1 MIKIFEENT
10 LQQDLSTNQ
19 KLYLYFYSTSCGPC
33 KITSPLIEEFGNTTN
48 DIVYPIASFEGEEL
62 QKQLN
67 VTAYPSLIVI
77 KNNKVLE
84 GSVGYKEVE
93 KIIQNAT
100 SNK

>member
-1 MIKIFEENT
+1 MIKIFEDNE
-10 LQQDLSTNQ
+10 LRKDLAGDS
-19 KLYLYFYSTSCGPC
+19 KLYIYFYSPSCGPC
-33 KITSPLIEEFGNTTN
+33 KITTPLVKELGSKSQ
-48 DIVYPIASFEGEEL
+48 DIIYILNSKEGEDL

-93 KIIQNAT
+93 KTIQNAT